1 MVKIIL
7 VCLLAGIGAGL
18 GTGFAGLSAACFIT
32 PMLVAFLDVPVFEA
46 VGIALSSDVLASAIS
61 AYTYKQSNNIDV
73 KRGRYLLVS
82 VIVFT
87 IVGSFIA
94 YLFSSSKAGN
104 TTLGYISIV
113 SSLLLGINFIL
124 KPQSPSRGD
133 KLSKYQG
140 MTQVSLIIGAIIGFI
155 CGFQGAGG
163 GMMMLFALVTILS
176 FDMKCAV
183 GTSVF
188 IMTFTALIGAIA
200 HFIMYGQPNYL
211 YLVLCIIFT
220 FIFARLGA
228 VWANKLS
235 TKASY
240 LIVGILLT
248 VSGIAMLINKIFG
261 IA

>member
-1 MVKIIL
+1 MIKIII
-7 VCLLAGIGAGL
+7 VCLFAGIGAGL

-32 PMLVAFLDVPVFEA
+32 PMLIAFLDVPTFEA

-61 AYTYKQSNNIDV
+61 AYTYKQSGNIDI
-73 KRGRYLLVS
+73 KRGKFLLIS
-82 VIVFT
+82 VICFT

-94 YLFSSSKAGN
+94 FIFSSTETGN
-104 TTLGYISIV
+104 TTLGYFSII
-113 SSLLLGINFIL
+113 SSLLLGINFIV
-124 KPQSPSRGD
+124 KPKSPSKGQNHE
-133 KLSKYQG
+133 KLQG
-140 MTQVSLIIGAIIGFI
+140 KTWVSIIVGCIIGLI

-163 GMMMLFALVTILS
+163 GMMMLFALVTILA
-176 FDMKCAV
+176 FEMKCAV

-188 IMTFTALIGAIA
+188 IMTFTALIGAIT
-200 HFIMYGQPNYL
+200 HFLMYGEPNYL
-211 YLVLCIIFT
+211 YLILCIIFT

-240 LIVGILLT
+240 LIVGVLLT